1 MCHPGRSEGRPNS
14 GKLIGRPT
22 DYVCTRAEEIIA
34 IMKEGYS
41 LTAAAAKMC
50 VHRATIYRWA
60 ETHPDFCD
68 ALRVAKGLR
77 VLKWERDLLE
87 AKDATTVRLC
97 MTVLKNADPQEWN
110 KAPHS
115 GRRGYAR

>member
-1 MCHPGRSEGRPNS
+1 MCHPGNPVGRPIVS
-14 GKLIGRPT
+14 KVMGRPS
-22 DYVCTRAEEIIA
+22 DYVSSRGYEIIA

-60 ETHPDFCD
+60 ETYPDFCD
-68 ALRVAKGLR
+68 ALRVAKALR

-87 AKDATTVRLC
+87 AKDSATVRLC
-97 MTVLKNADPQEWN
+97 MTVLKSADPQEWN
-110 KAPHS
+110 KAPYS
-115 GRRGYAR
+115 GRRGRTE